1 MVIDPL
7 FKFSLSSFILL
18 MINRLKSI
26 FSVCVCVYIYE
37 FLKERRETETEIQR
51 KRDREKMR
59 KVEGALLIPHVL
71 TSSLFCLHSS
81 CFLETIMLNS
91 IIQFESPK
99 SPKSPQFSGFHC
111 PFWKHLWLFLNIL
124 ENCTLICNCPMWWEG
139 WWWWNC
145 LSQYLLST
153 SFIPG
158 TC

>member
-37 FLKERRETETEIQR
+37 FLRERRETETEIER

-71 TSSLFCLHSS
+71 TSSLFCLHY
-81 CFLETIMLNS
+81 ILNFVGHKATVTTT
-91 IIQFESPK
+91 QFCLHIV
-99 SPKSPQFSGFHC
+99 Q
-111 PFWKHLWLFLNIL
+111 KHPEKIHKCVDMTVF
-124 ENCTLICNCPMWWEG
+124 
-139 WWWWNC
+139 
-145 LSQYLLST
+145 Q
-153 SFIPG
+153 
-158 TC
+158 